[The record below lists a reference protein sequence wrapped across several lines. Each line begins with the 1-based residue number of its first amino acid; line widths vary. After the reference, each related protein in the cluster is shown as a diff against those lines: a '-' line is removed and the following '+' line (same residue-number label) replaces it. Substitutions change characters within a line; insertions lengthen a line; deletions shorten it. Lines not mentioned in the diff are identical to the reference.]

1 MTNNHE
7 LIRHSLPLSYESRI
21 DEEKRVWFGKAV
33 IPGSY
38 FPPNVTRFNAYAIH
52 GTGEDRK

>member
-1 MTNNHE
+1 M
-7 LIRHSLPLSYESRI
+7 SYESRI